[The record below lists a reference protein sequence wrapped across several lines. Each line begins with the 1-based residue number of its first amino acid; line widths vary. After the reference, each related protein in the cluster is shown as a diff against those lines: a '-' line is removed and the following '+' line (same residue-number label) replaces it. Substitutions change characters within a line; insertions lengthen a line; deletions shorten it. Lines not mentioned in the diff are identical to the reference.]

1 LSKTTVNTTT
11 MEITRVFDILELYKT
26 TFKKEDVLSAKEN
39 KQWVKHSSE
48 DLLNNVNHVSNG
60 LLALGLTKNDKV
72 AIIANNR
79 PEWNFCD
86 YGCQQ
91 VNIVTVPIFPT
102 ISNTDLQFIL
112 NHGEVTTIFISDKS
126 IYAKLVS
133 IEKEIP
139 NVKHI
144 ICFSPVDGLLSFADF
159 LELGKKNPQPD
170 KISEIK
176 KSITPAHLLT
186 ILYTSGTTGTPK
198 GVMVSHNNLVS
209 NILACQGFAPFNS
222 TWKALSFLPLNHVYE
237 RMVSTL
243 YLYKGI
249 SIYYAEGLET
259 IGDNLKEIQP
269 QIFVSVPRLIERVY
283 EKITATGEKLTGTK
297 RKIFDWSMRLANK
310 YELNNKNGIWYKIQ
324 HKIADKLVYS
334 KWRAAVGGKLVCIAS
349 GGAALNPKL
358 ERIFLCANIICLQ
371 GYGLTE
377 TCVVVSV
384 NRYGEDN
391 IRIGTCGPVIE
402 GVTVKI
408 AEEDGEILVKGPNL
422 MQGYFKNPEATAE
435 VIDNEGWFHTGDVGT
450 FIEGRFLKITD
461 RKKEIFKTS
470 SGKYIAPLM
479 IENKIKESRFV
490 EQSMVVG
497 ENQKFASA
505 VIVPSFINFKEYC
518 KDHQIPWTTNEEM
531 SRHDELKR
539 LINEHIKAMNKSL
552 APFEQL
558 KRVAILSKD
567 WTVEG
572 GELTPKMSLKR
583 KIIKEKNTD
592 AINKIFAV
600 ED

>member
-1 LSKTTVNTTT
+1 M
-11 MEITRVFDILELYKT
+11 MEITRVFDILDLYKST
-26 TFKKEDVLSAKEN
+26 YKKEDVLSAKEN
-39 KQWVKHSSE
+39 KQWRKYSSD
-48 DLLNNVNHVSNG
+48 DLITKTNSVSYG
-60 LLALGLTKNDKV
+60 LMSLGLTDNDKV
-72 AIIANNR
+72 AIISNNR

-91 VNIVTVPIFPT
+91 ANLVTVPIFPT

-126 IYAKLVS
+126 IYAKLVA

-144 ICFSPVDGLLSFADF
+144 ISFNPIEGLMSFADF
-159 LELGKKNPQPD
+159 IKLGEQNANPEKLND
-170 KISEIK
+170 IK
-176 KSITPAHLLT
+176 KSILPSNLLT

-198 GVMVSHNNLVS
+198 GVMITHHNLVS
-209 NILACQGFAPFNS
+209 NVTACQGFAPFNS

-259 IGDNLKEIQP
+259 IGDNLKEIKP

-283 EKITATGEKLTGTK
+283 EKITATGEKLTGFK
-297 RKIFDWSMRLANK
+297 RKIFDWSMRIANS
-310 YELNNKNGIWYKIQ
+310 YELNNKNGLWYKIQ
-324 HKIADKLVYS
+324 HKIADKLVFS
-334 KWRAAVGGKLVCIAS
+334 KWREAVGGNLVCIAS

-358 ERIFLCANIICLQ
+358 ERIFLCANIVCLQ

-391 IRIGTCGPVIE
+391 IRIGTCGPVIS

-408 AEEDGEILVKGPNL
+408 AEVDGEILVKGPNL
-422 MQGYFKNPEATAE
+422 MLGYYKNPEATAE
-435 VIDNEGWFHTGDVGT
+435 VMDNEGWFHTGDVGT
-450 FIEGRFLKITD
+450 FVEGRFLKITD

-479 IENKIKESRFV
+479 IENKIKECRFV

-505 VIVPSFINFKEYC
+505 IIVPSFANFKEYC
-518 KDHQIPWTTNEEM
+518 KDHSITWTTNEEM
-531 SRHDELKR
+531 STHEELKK
-539 LINEHIKAMNKSL
+539 LINDHVKLINKSL

-558 KRVAILSKD
+558 KRVAILSKE
-567 WTVEG
+567 WSIEG

-583 KIIKEKNTD
+583 KIIKEKNID